1 VLAIYPKAFQVVQW
15 QHLIYTPAGSYE
27 MKVAI
32 IGTGNMASGLASTLA
47 GAKHEV
53 IIGSRDPA
61 KAAALAEQ
69 IEQGAQGG
77 GIAAAA
83 KLAEIVILAIPFGGA
98 ADAIKEAGELAGK
111 ILVDISNPIS
121 ADYKTLEIGHTTSA
135 AEEIQTLAPKASV
148 VKAFNTIF
156 AQLLPAEARQGKSL
170 QVFVAGDDEAAKGQ
184 VSALAQSIGFEA
196 VNAGSLSNSRF
207 IEPIGEMNI
216 HFGYFLGKGPVVAP
230 AWVQV

>member
-1 VLAIYPKAFQVVQW
+1 
-15 QHLIYTPAGSYE
+15 

-32 IGTGNMASGLASTLA
+32 IGTGNMASGLANAFA
-47 GAKHEV
+47 GAQHEV

-61 KAAALAEQ
+61 KAAALAEK
-69 IEQGAQGG
+69 IGQGAQGG

-83 KLAEIVILAIPFGGA
+83 KLGEIVVLAIPFGVA
-98 ADAIKEAGELAGK
+98 ADAIKEAGDLAGK
-111 ILVDISNPIS
+111 VLVDISNPIS
-121 ADYKTLEIGHTTSA
+121 ADYKTLVIGHTTSA
-135 AEEIQTLAPKASV
+135 AEEIQALAPKASV

-156 AQLLPAEARQGKSL
+156 AQLLLPEAREGKTL
-170 QVFVAGDDEAAKGQ
+170 QVFVASDDEAAKAQ
-184 VSALAQSIGFEA
+184 ASALAQSIGFEA
-196 VNAGSLSNSRF
+196 VNAGPLSNSRF

>member
-1 VLAIYPKAFQVVQW
+1 
-15 QHLIYTPAGSYE
+15 

-156 AQLLPAEARQGKSL
+156 AQLLPADARQGKSL

>member
-1 VLAIYPKAFQVVQW
+1 
-15 QHLIYTPAGSYE
+15 

-156 AQLLPAEARQGKSL
+156 AQLLPADARQGKSL

-207 IEPIGEMNI
+207 IEPVGEMNI

>member
-1 VLAIYPKAFQVVQW
+1 
-15 QHLIYTPAGSYE
+15 

-32 IGTGNMASGLASTLA
+32 IGTGNMASGLANAFA
-47 GAKHEV
+47 GAQHEV

-61 KAAALAEQ
+61 KAAALAEK
-69 IEQGAQGG
+69 IGLGAQGG

-83 KLAEIVILAIPFGGA
+83 KLGEIVVLAIPFGGA
-98 ADAIKEAGELAGK
+98 ADAIKEAGDLAGK
-111 ILVDISNPIS
+111 VLVDISNPIS
-121 ADYKTLEIGHTTSA
+121 ADYKTLVIGHTTSA
-135 AEEIQTLAPKASV
+135 AEEIQALAPKASV

-156 AQLLPAEARQGKSL
+156 AQLLLPEAREGKTL
-170 QVFVAGDDEAAKGQ
+170 QVFVASDDEAAKTLA
-184 VSALAQSIGFEA
+184 SALAQSIGFEA
-196 VNAGSLSNSRF
+196 VNAGPLSNSRF

>member
-1 VLAIYPKAFQVVQW
+1 
-15 QHLIYTPAGSYE
+15 

-32 IGTGNMASGLASTLA
+32 IGTGNMASGLARTLA

-69 IEQGAQGG
+69 IGQGAQGG

-83 KLAEIVILAIPFGGA
+83 KLADIVILAIPFGGA
-98 ADAIKEAGELAGK
+98 ADAIKEAGDLAGK

-121 ADYKTLEIGHTTSA
+121 ADYKTLVIGHTTSA